1 MRPWRREDGRT
12 QCFPTL
18 EHTVMRTEGPQ
29 GWEGPVPVV
38 SPEARCS
45 DVCHTKKCSLLC
57 VQKGDI
63 HHQHEGCSLTPE
75 HTGDS
80 AQRRQACLWWAVGNR
95 VSPPSSAFYLFPSPQ
110 QWK

>member
-1 MRPWRREDGRT
+1 MRPWRKEDGRT

-29 GWEGPVPVV
+29 GLGGTSPCGVPRGPLFRRLSHQEVQPSLCAEGG
-38 SPEARCS
+38 
-45 DVCHTKKCSLLC
+45 H
-57 VQKGDI
+57 